1 MKEVHEIQKHQ
12 IGKACRL
19 CIKDGVAHKQLQS
32 IPIIISQLSPDDD
45 SRNTKLRQTK

>member
-1 MKEVHEIQKHQ
+1 MKEIHEVQKHQ

-19 CIKDGVAHKQLQS
+19 CIKDGVSYKQLQS
-32 IPIIISQLSPDDD
+32 ILQISHLSADGN